1 MVECTLDK
9 RKVSSS
15 SLLRLIKV
23 EIILNI
29 INYKTLFSKI
39 NYFI

>member
-15 SLLRLIKV
+15 SLLRLIKFEV
-23 EIILNI
+23 IPNL
-29 INYKTLFSKI
+29 IN
-39 NYFI
+39 FI

>member
-15 SLLRLIKV
+15 SLLRLIRF
-23 EIILNI
+23 ETILDI
-29 INYKTLFSKI
+29 INFR
-39 NYFI
+39 